1 MPLPKLS
8 IPEYEATLPVTG
20 TKISYRPFLVKEEKL
35 LYLAMESQDNKQMVK
50 AVKTIIKNCT
60 NLKTKVEDLAT
71 FEIEYIFLKIRSVA
85 VGEVSEFKVICPD
98 DEKTYVPTK
107 IYIDDIHVIKDEK
120 HTKEIKLDDTI
131 SMVMKYPSLDEFI
144 NQNFDFDDKS
154 SNLNQSFELIGS
166 CIDTI
171 VQGEEAWSTKDCSKK
186 EVMEFLDQMN
196 SAQFKLLEGFF
207 ETMPKLSHEVSVTN
221 PKTGVKSTVVL
232 EGLSSFFG

>member
-35 LYLAMESQDNKQMVK
+35 LYLAMESQDNKQMIK

-98 DEKTYVPTK
+98 DDKTEVTVSVPLSEVGVDIPEEHNAK
-107 IYIDDIHVIKDEK
+107 ILLDENVGV
-120 HTKEIKLDDTI
+120 
-131 SMVMKYPSLDEFI
+131 VMKYPSLDVFIKQNLSENPDIDDIFELAATCIGQVYDSEEVYDSFTKAEALEFLE
-144 NQNFDFDDKS
+144 
-154 SNLNQSFELIGS
+154 NLNAEQ
-166 CIDTI
+166 
-171 VQGEEAWSTKDCSKK
+171 
-186 EVMEFLDQMN
+186 
-196 SAQFKLLEGFF
+196 
-207 ETMPKLSHEVSVTN
+207 
-221 PKTGVKSTVVL
+221 
-232 EGLSSFFG
+232 

>member
-35 LYLAMESQDNKQMVK
+35 LYLAMESQDNKQMIK

-98 DEKTYVPTK
+98 DDKTEVTVSVPLGDVGVDIPEEHNAK
-107 IYIDDIHVIKDEK
+107 ILLDENVGV
-120 HTKEIKLDDTI
+120 
-131 SMVMKYPSLDEFI
+131 VMKYPSLDVFIKQNLSENPDIDDIFELAATCIGQVYDSEEVYDSFTKAEALEFLE
-144 NQNFDFDDKS
+144 
-154 SNLNQSFELIGS
+154 NLNAEQFQK
-166 CIDTI
+166 
-171 VQGEEAWSTKDCSKK
+171 VQK
-186 EVMEFLDQMN
+186 
-196 SAQFKLLEGFF
+196 FF
-207 ETMPKLSHEVSVTN
+207 ETMPKLSHTIKVKN
-221 PKTGVKSTVVL
+221 PKTKKESDLVL
-232 EGLSSFFG
+232 EGLASFFE

>member
-35 LYLAMESQDNKQMVK
+35 LYLAMESQDNKQMIK

-98 DEKTYVPTK
+98 DDKTEVTVSVPLSEVGVDIPEEHNAK
-107 IYIDDIHVIKDEK
+107 IL
-120 HTKEIKLDDTI
+120 LDDNVGV
-131 SMVMKYPSLDEFI
+131 VMKYPSLDVFIKQNLSENPDIDDIFELAATCIGQVYDSEEVYDSFTKAEALEFLE
-144 NQNFDFDDKS
+144 
-154 SNLNQSFELIGS
+154 NLNAEQFQK
-166 CIDTI
+166 
-171 VQGEEAWSTKDCSKK
+171 VQK
-186 EVMEFLDQMN
+186 
-196 SAQFKLLEGFF
+196 FF
-207 ETMPKLSHEVSVTN
+207 ETMPKLSHTIKVKN
-221 PKTGVKSTVVL
+221 PKTKVESDLVL
-232 EGLSSFFG
+232 EGLASFFE

>member
-35 LYLAMESQDNKQMVK
+35 LYLAMESLDNKQMIK

-98 DEKTYVPTK
+98 DDKTEVTVSVPLGDVGVDIPEEHNAK
-107 IYIDDIHVIKDEK
+107 ILLDENVGV
-120 HTKEIKLDDTI
+120 
-131 SMVMKYPSLDEFI
+131 VMKYPSLDVFIKQNLSENPDIDDIFELAATCIGQVYDSEEVYDSFTKAEALEFLE
-144 NQNFDFDDKS
+144 
-154 SNLNQSFELIGS
+154 NLNAEQFQK
-166 CIDTI
+166 
-171 VQGEEAWSTKDCSKK
+171 VQK
-186 EVMEFLDQMN
+186 
-196 SAQFKLLEGFF
+196 FF
-207 ETMPKLSHEVSVTN
+207 ETMPKLSHTIKVKN
-221 PKTGVKSTVVL
+221 PKTKVESPLVL
-232 EGLSSFFG
+232 EGLASFFE

>member
-35 LYLAMESQDNKQMVK
+35 LYLAMESQDNKQMIK

-98 DEKTYVPTK
+98 DDKTEVTVSVPLSEVGVDIPEEHNAK
-107 IYIDDIHVIKDEK
+107 ILLDENVGV
-120 HTKEIKLDDTI
+120 
-131 SMVMKYPSLDEFI
+131 VMKYPSLDVFIKQNLSENPDIDDIFELAATCIGQVYDSEEVYDSFTKAEALEFLE
-144 NQNFDFDDKS
+144 
-154 SNLNQSFELIGS
+154 NLNAEQFQK
-166 CIDTI
+166 
-171 VQGEEAWSTKDCSKK
+171 VQK
-186 EVMEFLDQMN
+186 
-196 SAQFKLLEGFF
+196 FF
-207 ETMPKLSHEVSVTN
+207 ETMPKLSHTIKVKN
-221 PKTGVKSTVVL
+221 PKTKVESPLGL
-232 EGLSSFFG
+232 EGLASFFE

>member
-20 TKISYRPFLVKEEKL
+20 TKITYRPFLVKEEKL

-98 DEKTYVPTK
+98 DEKTEVTVSVPLSEVGVEIPKDHKSK
-107 IYIDDIHVIKDEK
+107 IQLDENVGV
-120 HTKEIKLDDTI
+120 
-131 SMVMKYPSLDEFI
+131 VMKYPSLDVFIKQNLAENPDIDDIFELAASCIGQVFDKEEVYDSFTKAEALEFLE
-144 NQNFDFDDKS
+144 
-154 SNLNQSFELIGS
+154 NLNAEQFQK
-166 CIDTI
+166 
-171 VQGEEAWSTKDCSKK
+171 VQ
-186 EVMEFLDQMN
+186 V
-196 SAQFKLLEGFF
+196 FF
-207 ETMPKLSHEVSVTN
+207 ETMPKLSYTLKVTN
-221 PKTGVKSTVVL
+221 PNTKKTSDMVL
-232 EGLSSFFG
+232 EGLASFFE